1 MQRIA
6 RPRRYISGGLLSL
19 LRPFLRYDYS
29 RSAYVLRI
37 VGERY
42 GPVLREDR
50 RRGQLSFRGSDR
62 RRRSEVLDGHPSL
75 SRQA

>member
-1 MQRIA
+1 M
-6 RPRRYISGGLLSL
+6 RPL
-19 LRPFLRYDYS
+19 LRYDYS

-50 RRGQLSFRGSDR
+50 RRRQLSFDGSDR
-62 RRRSEVLDGHPSL
+62 RGELLDRAPSL
-75 SRQA
+75 SRSA

>member
-6 RPRRYISGGLLSL
+6 RPRRYVSGGLILL

-29 RSAYVLRI
+29 RSAYVLRA

-50 RRGQLSFRGSDR
+50 RRRQRSFQGSDR
-62 RRRSEVLDGHPSL
+62 RGSEVLERHTSL
-75 SRQA
+75 SRPA

>member
-6 RPRRYISGGLLSL
+6 RPRRYISGGLIAL

-50 RRGQLSFRGSDR
+50 RRRQRAFQGSDR
-62 RRRSEVLDGHPSL
+62 RGSEVLEGHPSL
-75 SRQA
+75 SRPA